1 MRPRASFVLFAFL
14 LSLIG
19 TETWAAANVLPSG
32 TALHIR
38 TTQPIVASS
47 ARPGTRVRGV
57 VDRRVMVC
65 RRVVIP
71 SGTPAT
77 LVVVNRSPNRQRIDL
92 SVRSIRVGRTQY
104 VLSTNDVRVGGSLR
118 GRGTVGTTG
127 GQARIVSAG
136 PGRRQLSVPA
146 HTRLLFRVNRT
157 TRIGR

>member
-1 MRPRASFVLFAFL
+1 MRPRTSFVLFVFL

-19 TETWAAANVLPSG
+19 SETWASANVLPSG
-32 TALHIR
+32 TVLHIR

-47 ARPGTRVRGV
+47 ARPGNRVRGV
-57 VDRRVMVC
+57 VDRRVTVG

-77 LVVVNRSPNRQRIDL
+77 LVVVNRSPNRQRVAL

-104 VLSTNDVRVGGSLR
+104 SLSTNDVPVGASVR
-118 GRGTVGTTG
+118 GRAPVGTTG
-127 GQARIVSAG
+127 GGARIVSAG